1 MIIALATVCGLALFS
16 CLFMYLDL
24 VSKYIDL
31 KADIEG
37 FKRSTHSV
45 QLIDTSNKQVMEDI
59 YKYQK
64 EYQEEAQEAYPE
76 FATFEE
82 DLESRGIDGL

>member
-1 MIIALATVCGLALFS
+1 MVIAAFAVCGLFLFS
-16 CLFMYLDL
+16 SLFLYLGL

-31 KADIEG
+31 KADVEG

-45 QLIDTSNKQVMEDI
+45 QLIDTSNKEEMENI
-59 YKYQK
+59 KKYQK

-76 FATFEE
+76 FATFDE
-82 DLESRGIDGL
+82 DLESRGLNGL